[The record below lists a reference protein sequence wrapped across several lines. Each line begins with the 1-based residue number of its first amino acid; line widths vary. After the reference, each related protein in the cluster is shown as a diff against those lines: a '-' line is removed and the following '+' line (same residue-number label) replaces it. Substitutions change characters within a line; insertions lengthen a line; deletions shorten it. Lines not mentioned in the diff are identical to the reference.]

1 MRRGGGGRPDGSD
14 GSDYA
19 YRMTVDDRYRRA
31 AQGKVT
37 LRKYLTAQTVFQLL
51 KVSMT
56 IASLL
61 SGDGMVENLQIAAC
75 VFGVLAVLIGTLGLK
90 RGASKLIKAYIF
102 LMSLTVGLSLVPLT
116 TGNFYEKMSH
126 LTIYKATKDHK
137 KFAQLALEGVQE
149 IMGSM
154 VGVAGISVATNLVGY
169 MSPPK
174 RREGRER

>member
-19 YRMTVDDRYRRA
+19 YRMTVDERYRRA

-37 LRKYLTAQTVFQLL
+37 LRKYITAQTVFQVL

-56 IASLL
+56 LFSVI
-61 SGDGMVENLQIAAC
+61 SGDGMVESLQVTAC

-90 RGASKLIKAYIF
+90 RGASKLIKIYIF

-126 LTIYKATKDHK
+126 LTIYKATQDHK
-137 KFAQLALEGVQE
+137 KFARLAVEGVQE
-149 IMGSM
+149 IMGT
-154 VGVAGISVATNLVGY
+154 VLGVQGIYVAQNLLVHIT
-169 MSPPK
+169 PAK
-174 RREGRER
+174 RK